1 MKVSLDWI
9 SDFVDLPKGL
19 SDREIAEGLTLGLCE
34 VEGLERPGAVFQSVA
49 AAKVTAVKKHPKADK
64 LKLAAVDLGGGKSV
78 TVVCGAPNCRPG
90 ITVPYAPVGT
100 TLPGGLTLEPKT
112 IRGILSEGMLCS
124 EEELGLS
131 EGPGPEGPR
140 EPVGPGGS
148 KGPGEPMG
156 AEGPGGS
163 VGAEGSGGSGS
174 SGSSGGAEGPGV
186 SGQPGGL
193 EGSGGSGSSE
203 GSGSLGGSGGSAGPE
218 GSGGLGSSGDSGGSE
233 GPGGRGGIMELP
245 EGTPAGTKLSDL
257 PEILGRGGGPGA
269 GGPGAEGPG
278 PGNGPG
284 AGGPGTG
291 SGPGAG
297 APGAG
302 SGPGA
307 GGPGAERGPGAGPP
321 GAEGPGPGNG
331 PEAEETVLS
340 TGFGGEGPATP
351 AAADDLI
358 LDIDNKSLTHRPD
371 CWGHYGLAREFAAI
385 FSRPFRD
392 RFSPEWAASLKER
405 IRADGAAGTAG
416 GPGEGPGRGAAGDG
430 SARPGGPGG
439 DGSEQAGG
447 PAESGTEKGPAG
459 GPGPGEAGD
468 GSERPGGPGA
478 AGTGEAPVSVH
489 VDPDSSNLGFLG
501 LSINIDPGVSAGVSP
516 PWMRR
521 RLKAAGMRPINA
533 VVDISNYVMLETGI
547 PNHIFDR
554 AAIRG
559 GRIVVRRA
567 GADQDFTTLDGQKRR
582 VLASDTLVCDAERPL
597 AAAGVMGG
605 LESSV
610 GADTTA
616 IMVEAANWKDS
627 EVRRT
632 AARLGLRT
640 DASQRYEKSLDSA
653 RLEICLLRIYELI
666 RKISPGA
673 RAAGGIQRENM
684 PEPPGLVIPT
694 SPGRIAAVLG
704 EEVGEERLEA
714 ILGALG
720 FGLDPI
726 GASAPKRPRGDC
738 RDFTHR
744 VQVPTWR
751 STKDIECE
759 ADIAEEVGRIIGYD
773 NITPESPSQGIA
785 ALRLSPAKT
794 MFRRAQDYMVLRGR
808 ALEVMTY
815 PLVGRALLEKAAW
828 PALNENLVLANALT
842 PAHDRM
848 RPGMIPSLLEAA
860 AENNKEHSVFR
871 IFECGR
877 AYADLGGE
885 DYSREHHQIGIVFQ
899 ELHANPFIPLADTVE
914 NLLPYLGLRG
924 KLIPGDPARQHP
936 LIPAAWPGTHPHE
949 FLDIVIGKTSEGAVV
964 SIHPQ
969 IARAFKLRGK
979 TALAV
984 IDLTDLGGQSGAPA
998 ADRAPFIPP
1007 DRFPG
1012 SDFDLTVVMPSR
1024 THAAEA
1030 VEAVRS
1036 MGKKEIRSVGV
1047 LDVFPLEEDRKALTL
1062 HIEFRDSEHTL
1073 DADFIKKTEGEI
1085 IAVLDGA
1092 GYPLRNS

>member
-34 VEGLERPGAVFQSVA
+34 VEGLERPGAVFQSVV
-49 AAKVTAVKKHPKADK
+49 AAKITAVEKHPKADK
-64 LKLAAVDLGGGKSV
+64 LKLAAVELGGGKSV
-78 TVVCGAPNCRPG
+78 TVVCGAPNCRAG
-90 ITVPYAPVGT
+90 ITVPYAAVGT

-131 EGPGPEGPR
+131 AGPGDSR
-140 EPVGPGGS
+140 APVSPG
-148 KGPGEPMG
+148 
-156 AEGPGGS
+156 
-163 VGAEGSGGSGS
+163 
-174 SGSSGGAEGPGV
+174 
-186 SGQPGGL
+186 
-193 EGSGGSGSSE
+193 
-203 GSGSLGGSGGSAGPE
+203 
-218 GSGGLGSSGDSGGSE
+218 

-245 EGTPAGTKLSDL
+245 EGTPAGTRLSDL
-257 PEILGRGGGPGA
+257 PEIPGRR
-269 GGPGAEGPG
+269 GGPGAEGESDAEGIG
-278 PGNGPG
+278 PGSGTG
-284 AGGPGTG
+284 AGGPE
-291 SGPGAG
+291 AE
-297 APGAG
+297 

-307 GGPGAERGPGAGPP
+307 GGGGPRSGPGGGGP
-321 GAEGPGPGNG
+321 
-331 PEAEETVLS
+331 
-340 TGFGGEGPATP
+340 GGEGPDTP

-405 IRADGAAGTAG
+405 ISADGAAERGTAG
-416 GPGEGPGRGAAGDG
+416 GPG
-430 SARPGGPGG
+430 GGI
-439 DGSEQAGG
+439 
-447 PAESGTEKGPAG
+447 TE
-459 GPGPGEAGD
+459 
-468 GSERPGGPGA
+468 GPGA

-521 RLKAAGMRPINA
+521 RLAAAGMRPINA

-582 VLASDTLVCDAERPL
+582 LLASDTLVCDAERPL

-666 RKISPGA
+666 REIDPGA

-704 EEVGEERLEA
+704 EEVGGERLEA

-720 FGLDPI
+720 FGLDPV

-860 AENNKEHSVFR
+860 AENNKEHSAFR

-969 IARAFKLRGK
+969 IARAFKLKGK

-984 IDLTDLGGQSGAPA
+984 IDLTNLTDLGVRSGAPA

-1030 VEAVRS
+1030 VEAVRG

-1092 GYPLRNS
+1092 GYPLRD

>member
-34 VEGLERPGAVFQSVA
+34 VEGLERPGAVFQSVV
-49 AAKVTAVKKHPKADK
+49 AAKITAVEKHPKADK
-64 LKLAAVDLGGGKSV
+64 LKLAAVELGGGKSV
-78 TVVCGAPNCRPG
+78 TVACGAPNCRAG
-90 ITVPYAPVGT
+90 ITVPYAAVGT

-131 EGPGPEGPR
+131 TGPR
-140 EPVGPGGS
+140 RPG
-148 KGPGEPMG
+148 
-156 AEGPGGS
+156 
-163 VGAEGSGGSGS
+163 
-174 SGSSGGAEGPGV
+174 
-186 SGQPGGL
+186 
-193 EGSGGSGSSE
+193 
-203 GSGSLGGSGGSAGPE
+203 
-218 GSGGLGSSGDSGGSE
+218 

-245 EGTPAGTKLSDL
+245 EGTPAGTRLSDL
-257 PEILGRGGGPGA
+257 PEIPGRRGGPV
-269 GGPGAEGPG
+269 
-278 PGNGPG
+278 
-284 AGGPGTG
+284 
-291 SGPGAG
+291 SGPG
-297 APGAG
+297 
-302 SGPGA
+302 
-307 GGPGAERGPGAGPP
+307 
-321 GAEGPGPGNG
+321 
-331 PEAEETVLS
+331 
-340 TGFGGEGPATP
+340 GEGTDTP

-371 CWGHYGLAREFAAI
+371 CWGHYGLARELAAI

-405 IRADGAAGTAG
+405 ISADGGAERGTAG
-416 GPGEGPGRGAAGDG
+416 GPGEGSGE
-430 SARPGGPGG
+430 SADG
-439 DGSEQAGG
+439 DGSERAGG
-447 PAESGTEKGPAG
+447 PAENATGKGTPG
-459 GPGPGEAGD
+459 GITE
-468 GSERPGGPGA
+468 GPGA

-501 LSINIDPGVSAGVSP
+501 LSINIDPGVSTGVSP

-521 RLKAAGMRPINA
+521 RLAAAGMRPINA

-567 GADQDFTTLDGQKRR
+567 GADRDFTTLDGQKRR
-582 VLASDTLVCDAERPL
+582 LLASDTLVCDAERPL

-666 RKISPGA
+666 RKINPGA

-684 PEPPGLVIPT
+684 PEPPSLVIPT

-704 EEVGEERLEA
+704 EEVGGERLEA

-720 FGLDPI
+720 FGLDPVGAPSSGPG

-860 AENNKEHSVFR
+860 AENNKEHSAFR

-924 KLIPGDPARQHP
+924 NLIPGDPARQHP

-969 IARAFKLRGK
+969 IARAFKLKGK

-984 IDLTDLGGQSGAPA
+984 IDLTNLTDLGGRSGAPA

-1030 VEAVRS
+1030 VEVVRG
-1036 MGKKEIRSVGV
+1036 MGKKEIRWVGV
-1047 LDVFPLEEDRKALTL
+1047 LDVFPLEEERKALTL
-1062 HIEFRDSEHTL
+1062 HIEFRDSERTL

-1092 GYPLRNS
+1092 GYPLRDC

>member
-34 VEGLERPGAVFQSVA
+34 VEGLERPGAVFQSVV
-49 AAKVTAVKKHPKADK
+49 AAKITAVEKHPKADK
-64 LKLAAVDLGGGKSV
+64 LKLAAVELGGGKSV
-78 TVVCGAPNCRPG
+78 TVICGAPNCRAG
-90 ITVPYAPVGT
+90 ITVPYAAVGT

-131 EGPGPEGPR
+131 TGPR
-140 EPVGPGGS
+140 RPG
-148 KGPGEPMG
+148 
-156 AEGPGGS
+156 
-163 VGAEGSGGSGS
+163 
-174 SGSSGGAEGPGV
+174 
-186 SGQPGGL
+186 
-193 EGSGGSGSSE
+193 
-203 GSGSLGGSGGSAGPE
+203 
-218 GSGGLGSSGDSGGSE
+218 

-245 EGTPAGTKLSDL
+245 EGTPAGRRLSDM
-257 PEILGRGGGPGA
+257 PEIPGGRSDAEGIGPGSGTGA
-269 GGPGAEGPG
+269 GGPEAESR
-278 PGNGPG
+278 
-284 AGGPGTG
+284 PGTE
-291 SGPGAG
+291 
-297 APGAG
+297 
-302 SGPGA
+302 
-307 GGPGAERGPGAGPP
+307 GGNADGWNRGPGAGRGGP
-321 GAEGPGPGNG
+321 GSGPGEEGPD
-331 PEAEETVLS
+331 
-340 TGFGGEGPATP
+340 TP

-405 IRADGAAGTAG
+405 ISADGAAAGGHGEGVGGAGRGMAG
-416 GPGEGPGRGAAGDG
+416 GPGEGP
-430 SARPGGPGG
+430 
-439 DGSEQAGG
+439 
-447 PAESGTEKGPAG
+447 AES
-459 GPGPGEAGD
+459 EAGS
-468 GSERPGGPGA
+468 GSERPGGPAENATGKGTGGGITEGPGA
-478 AGTGEAPVSVH
+478 AGAGEAPVSVH

-501 LSINIDPGVSAGVSP
+501 LSINIDPGVSTGVSP

-521 RLKAAGMRPINA
+521 RLAAAGMRPINA

-582 VLASDTLVCDAERPL
+582 LLASDTLVCDAERPL

-666 RKISPGA
+666 RKINPGA

-684 PEPPGLVIPT
+684 PEPLSLAIPT

-704 EEVGEERLEA
+704 EEVGGERLEA

-720 FGLDPI
+720 FGLDPVGAPSSGPG

-860 AENNKEHSVFR
+860 AENNKEHSAFR

-924 KLIPGDPARQHP
+924 NLIPGDPARQHP

-969 IARAFKLRGK
+969 IARAFKLKGK

-984 IDLTDLGGQSGAPA
+984 IDLTNLTDLGGRSGAPA

-1030 VEAVRS
+1030 VEVVRG
-1036 MGKKEIRSVGV
+1036 MGKKEIRWVGV
-1047 LDVFPLEEDRKALTL
+1047 LDVFPLEEERKALTL

>member
-34 VEGLERPGAVFQSVA
+34 VEGLERPGAVFQSVV
-49 AAKVTAVKKHPKADK
+49 AAKITAVEKHPKADK
-64 LKLAAVDLGGGKSV
+64 LKLAAVELGGGKSV
-78 TVVCGAPNCRPG
+78 TVVCGAPNCRAG
-90 ITVPYAPVGT
+90 ITVPYAAVGT

-131 EGPGPEGPR
+131 AGP
-140 EPVGPGGS
+140 
-148 KGPGEPMG
+148 
-156 AEGPGGS
+156 
-163 VGAEGSGGSGS
+163 
-174 SGSSGGAEGPGV
+174 
-186 SGQPGGL
+186 
-193 EGSGGSGSSE
+193 
-203 GSGSLGGSGGSAGPE
+203 GGSAGPVNP
-218 GSGGLGSSGDSGGSE
+218 E
-233 GPGGRGGIMELP
+233 GPGGGGGIMELP
-245 EGTPAGTKLSDL
+245 EGTPAGTRLSDL
-257 PEILGRGGGPGA
+257 PEIPGRR
-269 GGPGAEGPG
+269 GGPGAEGGSGAEGIG
-278 PGNGPG
+278 PENGPG
-284 AGGPGTG
+284 ARGPEAE
-291 SGPGAG
+291 SR
-297 APGAG
+297 PGAG
-302 SGPGA
+302 SGPGTEGGNA
-307 GGPGAERGPGAGPP
+307 DGWSLGPEARGPEEESRPGAGGGGPGSGPGE
-321 GAEGPGPGNG
+321 EGPD
-331 PEAEETVLS
+331 
-340 TGFGGEGPATP
+340 TP

-405 IRADGAAGTAG
+405 ISAD
-416 GPGEGPGRGAAGDG
+416 GDG
-430 SARPGGPGG
+430 SKRPGGPGG
-439 DGSEQAGG
+439 SGSGKGTGG
-447 PAESGTEKGPAG
+447 CVTE
-459 GPGPGEAGD
+459 
-468 GSERPGGPGA
+468 GPGA
-478 AGTGEAPVSVH
+478 AERGTGEVPVSVH

-521 RLKAAGMRPINA
+521 RLAAAGMRPINA

-582 VLASDTLVCDAERPL
+582 LLASDTLVCDAERPL

-610 GADTTA
+610 GADTTE

-704 EEVGEERLEA
+704 EEVGGERLEA

-720 FGLDPI
+720 FGLDPVGAPSSGPG

-744 VQVPTWR
+744 VHVPTWR

-860 AENNKEHSVFR
+860 AENNKEHSAFR

-924 KLIPGDPARQHP
+924 NLIPGDPARQHP

-969 IARAFKLRGK
+969 IARAFKLKGK

-984 IDLTDLGGQSGAPA
+984 IDLTNLTDLGGRSGAPA

-1030 VEAVRS
+1030 VEAVRG

-1062 HIEFRDSEHTL
+1062 HIGFRDSEHTL

-1092 GYPLRNS
+1092 GYPLRD

>member
-34 VEGLERPGAVFQSVA
+34 VEGLERPGAVFQSIVA
-49 AAKVTAVKKHPKADK
+49 AKITAVKKHPKADK
-64 LKLAAVDLGGGKSV
+64 LKLAAVELGGGKSV
-78 TVVCGAPNCRPG
+78 TVVCGAPNCRAG
-90 ITVPYAPVGT
+90 ITVPYAAVGT

-131 EGPGPEGPR
+131 AGPGDSGGPVSPED
-140 EPVGPGGS
+140 S
-148 KGPGEPMG
+148 GEP
-156 AEGPGGS
+156 
-163 VGAEGSGGSGS
+163 
-174 SGSSGGAEGPGV
+174 
-186 SGQPGGL
+186 
-193 EGSGGSGSSE
+193 
-203 GSGSLGGSGGSAGPE
+203 GGSAGP
-218 GSGGLGSSGDSGGSE
+218 GSAEDSGEPKRPG

-245 EGTPAGTKLSDL
+245 EGTPAGTRLSDL
-257 PEILGRGGGPGA
+257 PEIPVRR
-269 GGPGAEGPG
+269 GGPGAEEGSGAEGIGPG
-278 PGNGPG
+278 S
-284 AGGPGTG
+284 GTG
-291 SGPGAG
+291 ARGPEAE
-297 APGAG
+297 

-307 GGPGAERGPGAGPP
+307 GGGGPSLGP
-321 GAEGPGPGNG
+321 
-331 PEAEETVLS
+331 
-340 TGFGGEGPATP
+340 GGEGPDTP

-405 IRADGAAGTAG
+405 ISADGTAERGAAGGHGEGVGGAGRGAAG
-416 GPGEGPGRGAAGDG
+416 GPGEGP
-430 SARPGGPGG
+430 
-439 DGSEQAGG
+439 
-447 PAESGTEKGPAG
+447 AESA
-459 GPGPGEAGD
+459 AGD
-468 GSERPGGPGA
+468 GSERPGGPAGSGSGKGTGGGVTEGPGA

-501 LSINIDPGVSAGVSP
+501 LSINIDPGVSTGVSP

-521 RLKAAGMRPINA
+521 RLAAAGMRPISA

-616 IMVEAANWKDS
+616 IMVEAANWRDS

-666 RKISPGA
+666 REISPGA

-704 EEVGEERLEA
+704 EEVGGERLEA

-726 GASAPKRPRGDC
+726 GAPSSEPGGAVAPKRPRGDC

-744 VQVPTWR
+744 VHVPTWR

-860 AENNKEHSVFR
+860 AENNKEHSAFR

-924 KLIPGDPARQHP
+924 NLIPGDPARQHP

-969 IARAFKLRGK
+969 IARAFKLKGK

-984 IDLTDLGGQSGAPA
+984 IDLTNLTDLGGRSGAPA

-1030 VEAVRS
+1030 VEVVRG

-1047 LDVFPLEEDRKALTL
+1047 LDVFPLEEERKALTL

-1092 GYPLRNS
+1092 GYPLRD

>member
-1 MKVSLDWI
+1 
-9 SDFVDLPKGL
+9 
-19 SDREIAEGLTLGLCE
+19 
-34 VEGLERPGAVFQSVA
+34 
-49 AAKVTAVKKHPKADK
+49 
-64 LKLAAVDLGGGKSV
+64 
-78 TVVCGAPNCRPG
+78 
-90 ITVPYAPVGT
+90 
-100 TLPGGLTLEPKT
+100 
-112 IRGILSEGMLCS
+112 
-124 EEELGLS
+124 
-131 EGPGPEGPR
+131 
-140 EPVGPGGS
+140 
-148 KGPGEPMG
+148 
-156 AEGPGGS
+156 
-163 VGAEGSGGSGS
+163 
-174 SGSSGGAEGPGV
+174 
-186 SGQPGGL
+186 
-193 EGSGGSGSSE
+193 
-203 GSGSLGGSGGSAGPE
+203 
-218 GSGGLGSSGDSGGSE
+218 
-233 GPGGRGGIMELP
+233 MELP
-245 EGTPAGTKLSDL
+245 EGTPAGTRLSDL
-257 PEILGRGGGPGA
+257 PEIPGRRGGRGAEGESGAEGIGPGSGTGARGPEAQSGSGAGNGPGTEGGNADGWSLGPGA
-269 GGPGAEGPG
+269 GGPETESRHGAQ
-278 PGNGPG
+278 
-284 AGGPGTG
+284 
-291 SGPGAG
+291 
-297 APGAG
+297 

-307 GGPGAERGPGAGPP
+307 GGGGPRTGP
-321 GAEGPGPGNG
+321 
-331 PEAEETVLS
+331 
-340 TGFGGEGPATP
+340 GGEGPDTP

-405 IRADGAAGTAG
+405 ISADGAA
-416 GPGEGPGRGAAGDG
+416 
-430 SARPGGPGG
+430 
-439 DGSEQAGG
+439 
-447 PAESGTEKGPAG
+447 
-459 GPGPGEAGD
+459 
-468 GSERPGGPGA
+468 ER
-478 AGTGEAPVSVH
+478 GTGDAPVSVH

-521 RLKAAGMRPINA
+521 RLAAAGMRPINA

-582 VLASDTLVCDAERPL
+582 LLASDTLVCDAERPL

-666 RKISPGA
+666 REISPGA

-704 EEVGEERLEA
+704 EEVGGERLEA

-726 GASAPKRPRGDC
+726 GAPSSGPGGASAPKRPRGDC

-744 VQVPTWR
+744 VHVPTWR

-828 PALNENLVLANALT
+828 PALNESLVLANALT

-860 AENNKEHSVFR
+860 SENNKEHSVFR

-885 DYSREHHQIGIVFQ
+885 AYSREHHQIGIVFQ

-924 KLIPGDPARQHP
+924 NLIPGDPARQHP

-969 IARAFKLRGK
+969 IARAFKLKGK

-984 IDLTDLGGQSGAPA
+984 IDLTNLTDLGGRSGAPA

-1030 VEAVRS
+1030 VEAVRG

-1047 LDVFPLEEDRKALTL
+1047 LDVFPLEEERKALTL

>member
-34 VEGLERPGAVFQSVA
+34 VEGLERPGAVFQSVV
-49 AAKVTAVKKHPKADK
+49 AAKITAVENHPKADK
-64 LKLAAVDLGGGKSV
+64 LKLAAVELGGGKSV
-78 TVVCGAPNCRPG
+78 TVVCGAPNCRAG
-90 ITVPYAPVGT
+90 ITVPYAAVGT

-131 EGPGPEGPR
+131 AGPGDSG
-140 EPVGPGGS
+140 EPVSP
-148 KGPGEPMG
+148 
-156 AEGPGGS
+156 EGPGGP
-163 VGAEGSGGSGS
+163 A
-174 SGSSGGAEGPGV
+174 GPG
-186 SGQPGGL
+186 SAEDSREPRRPGRPGRPGGP
-193 EGSGGSGSSE
+193 G
-203 GSGSLGGSGGSAGPE
+203 
-218 GSGGLGSSGDSGGSE
+218 

-245 EGTPAGTKLSDL
+245 EGTPAGTRLSDL
-257 PEILGRGGGPGA
+257 PEIPGRRGGPGA
-269 GGPGAEGPG
+269 GGGSGAEGIG
-278 PGNGPG
+278 P
-284 AGGPGTG
+284 G
-291 SGPGAG
+291 SGPGT
-297 APGAG
+297 
-302 SGPGA
+302 
-307 GGPGAERGPGAGPP
+307 R
-321 GAEGPGPGNG
+321 G
-331 PEAEETVLS
+331 PEAES
-340 TGFGGEGPATP
+340 GPGGEGPDTP

-405 IRADGAAGTAG
+405 ISADGGAGRGTAG
-416 GPGEGPGRGAAGDG
+416 GPGEGPG
-430 SARPGGPGG
+430 
-439 DGSEQAGG
+439 
-447 PAESGTEKGPAG
+447 
-459 GPGPGEAGD
+459 
-468 GSERPGGPGA
+468 A
-478 AGTGEAPVSVH
+478 AGTGEVPVSVH

-521 RLKAAGMRPINA
+521 RLAAAGMRPINA

-582 VLASDTLVCDAERPL
+582 LLASDTLVCDAERPL

-666 RKISPGA
+666 RKINPGA

-704 EEVGEERLEA
+704 EEVGLERLEA

-720 FGLDPI
+720 FGLDPV
-726 GASAPKRPRGDC
+726 GAPAPKRPRGDC

-744 VQVPTWR
+744 VHVPTWR

-773 NITPESPSQGIA
+773 SITPESPFQGIA

-860 AENNKEHSVFR
+860 AENNKEHSAFR

-924 KLIPGDPARQHP
+924 NLIPGDSARQHP

-969 IARAFKLRGK
+969 IARAFKLKGK

-984 IDLTDLGGQSGAPA
+984 IDLTNLTDLGGRSGAPA

-1030 VEAVRS
+1030 VEAVRG

-1047 LDVFPLEEDRKALTL
+1047 LDVFPLEEERKALTL

-1073 DADFIKKTEGEI
+1073 DAGFIKKTEGEI

>member
-34 VEGLERPGAVFQSVA
+34 VEGLERPGAVFQSVV
-49 AAKVTAVKKHPKADK
+49 AAKVLGVEKHPKADK

-78 TVVCGAPNCRPG
+78 TVVCGASNCRAG
-90 ITVPYAPVGT
+90 IIVPYAPVGT

-131 EGPGPEGPR
+131 AGSGPEGP
-140 EPVGPGGS
+140 E
-148 KGPGEPMG
+148 GPGEP
-156 AEGPGGS
+156 
-163 VGAEGSGGSGS
+163 GGSGR
-174 SGSSGGAEGPGV
+174 
-186 SGQPGGL
+186 
-193 EGSGGSGSSE
+193 
-203 GSGSLGGSGGSAGPE
+203 
-218 GSGGLGSSGDSGGSE
+218 
-233 GPGGRGGIMELP
+233 RGGIMELP
-245 EGTPAGTKLSDL
+245 EGTPAGTRLSDL
-257 PEILGRGGGPGA
+257 PEILGLKGGPGT
-269 GGPGAEGPG
+269 GGPDAEGPG

-284 AGGPGTG
+284 AGDPGTGSGPDARAAGAGSGPGAGGPGTG
-291 SGPGAG
+291 SGPDAR
-297 APGAG
+297 AAGAG

-307 GGPGAERGPGAGPP
+307 GGPGAGGGNAAG
-321 GAEGPGPGNG
+321 GGPGPGNG
-331 PEAEETVLS
+331 PEAQQAGPR
-340 TGFGGEGPATP
+340 TGFGEEGPDTP

-405 IRADGAAGTAG
+405 ISADGAAERGTAG
-416 GPGEGPGRGAAGDG
+416 GPGESPAESADDAAAGG
-430 SARPGGPGG
+430 HG
-439 DGSEQAGG
+439 EG
-447 PAESGTEKGPAG
+447 PAASGTEKEPAG
-459 GPGPGEAGD
+459 GPGLGAAGGPGEGVDGGPAGD
-468 GSERPGGPGA
+468 GSERPGGPG
-478 AGTGEAPVSVH
+478 GGGRGEAPVSVH

-516 PWMRR
+516 PWIRR
-521 RLKAAGMRPINA
+521 RLRAAGMRPINA

-554 AAIRG
+554 TAIRG

-666 RKISPGA
+666 RKVSPGA

-704 EEVGEERLEA
+704 EEVGGERLEA

-726 GASAPKRPRGDC
+726 GAPSSGPGGASAPKRPRGDC

-744 VQVPTWR
+744 VHVPTWR

-773 NITPESPSQGIA
+773 NITPQSPSHGIA

-877 AYADLGGE
+877 AYADLGDE

-949 FLDIVIGKTSEGAVV
+949 FLDIVIGKTSEGAVI

-1030 VEAVRS
+1030 VETVRG

-1092 GYPLRNS
+1092 GYPLRD

>member
-9 SDFVDLPKGL
+9 SDFVDLPKGF

-34 VEGLERPGAVFQSVA
+34 VEGLERPGAVFQSVV
-49 AAKVTAVKKHPKADK
+49 AAKITAVEKHPKADK

-78 TVVCGAPNCRPG
+78 TVVCGAPNCRAG
-90 ITVPYAPVGT
+90 ITVPYAAVGT

-131 EGPGPEGPR
+131 
-140 EPVGPGGS
+140 
-148 KGPGEPMG
+148 
-156 AEGPGGS
+156 
-163 VGAEGSGGSGS
+163 
-174 SGSSGGAEGPGV
+174 
-186 SGQPGGL
+186 
-193 EGSGGSGSSE
+193 
-203 GSGSLGGSGGSAGPE
+203 AGP
-218 GSGGLGSSGDSGGSE
+218 GDSGEPVSPE

-245 EGTPAGTKLSDL
+245 EGTPAGTRLSDM
-257 PEILGRGGGPGA
+257 PEIPGRRGGPGAEGESGAEGIGPGIGPGA
-269 GGPGAEGPG
+269 GGPEAQ
-278 PGNGPG
+278 
-284 AGGPGTG
+284 
-291 SGPGAG
+291 
-297 APGAG
+297 

-307 GGPGAERGPGAGPP
+307 GGPGSGPGTR
-321 GAEGPGPGNG
+321 G
-331 PEAEETVLS
+331 PEAES
-340 TGFGGEGPATP
+340 RPGGGGSGGEGPDTP

-405 IRADGAAGTAG
+405 ISADGAAERGTAG
-416 GPGEGPGRGAAGDG
+416 GGGEGVGGAGRGTERGTAGGGGEGPVKSEAGSG
-430 SARPGGPGG
+430 SQRPGGPAGSGSGKGTPGG
-439 DGSEQAGG
+439 V
-447 PAESGTEKGPAG
+447 TE
-459 GPGPGEAGD
+459 
-468 GSERPGGPGA
+468 GPGA

-521 RLKAAGMRPINA
+521 RLAAAGMRPINA

-567 GADQDFTTLDGQKRR
+567 GADQDFITLDGQRR
-582 VLASDTLVCDAERPL
+582 RLLASDTLVCDTERPL

-684 PEPPGLVIPT
+684 PKPPGLVIPT

-704 EEVGEERLEA
+704 EEVGGERLEA

-726 GASAPKRPRGDC
+726 GAPSSGPGGASAPKRPRGDC

-744 VQVPTWR
+744 VHVPTWR

-860 AENNKEHSVFR
+860 AENNKEHSAFR

-924 KLIPGDPARQHP
+924 NLIPGDPARQHP

-969 IARAFKLRGK
+969 IARAFKLKGK

-984 IDLTDLGGQSGAPA
+984 IDLTNLTDLGGRSGAPA

-1092 GYPLRNS
+1092 GYPLRD

>member
-34 VEGLERPGAVFQSVA
+34 VEGLERPGAVFQSVV
-49 AAKVTAVKKHPKADK
+49 AAKITAVEKHPKADK
-64 LKLAAVDLGGGKSV
+64 LKLAAVELGGGKSV
-78 TVVCGAPNCRPG
+78 TVICGAPNCRAG
-90 ITVPYAPVGT
+90 ITVPYAAVGT

-131 EGPGPEGPR
+131 TGPR
-140 EPVGPGGS
+140 RPG
-148 KGPGEPMG
+148 
-156 AEGPGGS
+156 
-163 VGAEGSGGSGS
+163 
-174 SGSSGGAEGPGV
+174 
-186 SGQPGGL
+186 
-193 EGSGGSGSSE
+193 
-203 GSGSLGGSGGSAGPE
+203 
-218 GSGGLGSSGDSGGSE
+218 

-245 EGTPAGTKLSDL
+245 EGTPAGRRLSDL
-257 PEILGRGGGPGA
+257 PEIPGRRGGRGAGGRSGAEGIGPGSGTGA
-269 GGPGAEGPG
+269 GGPEAESR
-278 PGNGPG
+278 
-284 AGGPGTG
+284 PGTE
-291 SGPGAG
+291 
-297 APGAG
+297 
-302 SGPGA
+302 
-307 GGPGAERGPGAGPP
+307 GGNADGWNRGPGAGRGGP
-321 GAEGPGPGNG
+321 GSGPGEEGPD
-331 PEAEETVLS
+331 
-340 TGFGGEGPATP
+340 TP

-405 IRADGAAGTAG
+405 ISADGAAAGGHGEGVGGAGRGMAG
-416 GPGEGPGRGAAGDG
+416 GPGEGP
-430 SARPGGPGG
+430 
-439 DGSEQAGG
+439 
-447 PAESGTEKGPAG
+447 AES
-459 GPGPGEAGD
+459 EAGS
-468 GSERPGGPGA
+468 GSERPGGPAENATGKGTGGGITEGPGA
-478 AGTGEAPVSVH
+478 AGAGEAPVSVH

-501 LSINIDPGVSAGVSP
+501 LSINIDPGVSTGVSP

-521 RLKAAGMRPINA
+521 RLAAAGMRPINA

-582 VLASDTLVCDAERPL
+582 LLASDTLVCDAERPL

-666 RKISPGA
+666 RKINPGA

-684 PEPPGLVIPT
+684 PEPLSLAIPT

-704 EEVGEERLEA
+704 EEVGGERLEA

-720 FGLDPI
+720 FGLDPVGAPSSGPG

-860 AENNKEHSVFR
+860 AENNKEHSAFR

-924 KLIPGDPARQHP
+924 NLIPGDPARQHP

-969 IARAFKLRGK
+969 IARAFKLKGK

-984 IDLTDLGGQSGAPA
+984 IDLTNLTDLGGRSGAPA

-1030 VEAVRS
+1030 VEVVRG
-1036 MGKKEIRSVGV
+1036 MGKKEIRWVGV
-1047 LDVFPLEEDRKALTL
+1047 LDVFPLEEERKALTL

>member
-34 VEGLERPGAVFQSVA
+34 VEGLERPGAVFQSVV
-49 AAKVTAVKKHPKADK
+49 AAKITAVENHPKADK
-64 LKLAAVDLGGGKSV
+64 LKLAAVELGGGKSV
-78 TVVCGAPNCRPG
+78 TVVCGAPNCRAG
-90 ITVPYAPVGT
+90 ITVPYAAVGI

-131 EGPGPEGPR
+131 AGPGDSGEPVSPEGPD
-140 EPVGPGGS
+140 
-148 KGPGEPMG
+148 
-156 AEGPGGS
+156 
-163 VGAEGSGGSGS
+163 
-174 SGSSGGAEGPGV
+174 
-186 SGQPGGL
+186 
-193 EGSGGSGSSE
+193 
-203 GSGSLGGSGGSAGPE
+203 GSAGPGGPAGP
-218 GSGGLGSSGDSGGSE
+218 GSAEDSRRPGDSRAPVSPG

-245 EGTPAGTKLSDL
+245 EGTPAGTRLSDL
-257 PEILGRGGGPGA
+257 PEIRGGGGGPGAGGGSGAEGIGPGGGPGA
-269 GGPGAEGPG
+269 GGPEAESRTGAGNGPG
-278 PGNGPG
+278 TEGGHADDLSLGPG
-284 AGGPGTG
+284 AGGGGSG
-291 SGPGAG
+291 SGP
-297 APGAG
+297 
-302 SGPGA
+302 
-307 GGPGAERGPGAGPP
+307 E
-321 GAEGPGPGNG
+321 
-331 PEAEETVLS
+331 
-340 TGFGGEGPATP
+340 GEGPDTP

-392 RFSPEWAASLKER
+392 RFSPEWTASLKER
-405 IRADGAAGTAG
+405 ISADGAA
-416 GPGEGPGRGAAGDG
+416 
-430 SARPGGPGG
+430 
-439 DGSEQAGG
+439 
-447 PAESGTEKGPAG
+447 
-459 GPGPGEAGD
+459 
-468 GSERPGGPGA
+468 ER
-478 AGTGEAPVSVH
+478 GTGEVPVSVH

-521 RLKAAGMRPINA
+521 RLAAAGMRPINA

-582 VLASDTLVCDAERPL
+582 LLASDTLVCDAERPL

-666 RKISPGA
+666 REIDPGA

-704 EEVGEERLEA
+704 EEVGGERLEA

-720 FGLDPI
+720 FGLDPVGAPSSGPG

-860 AENNKEHSVFR
+860 AENNKEHSAFR

-924 KLIPGDPARQHP
+924 KLIPGDPARQHA

-969 IARAFKLRGK
+969 IARAFKLKGK

-984 IDLTDLGGQSGAPA
+984 IDLTNLTDLGVRSGAPA

-1030 VEAVRS
+1030 VEAVRG

-1092 GYPLRNS
+1092 GYPLRD

>member
-34 VEGLERPGAVFQSVA
+34 VEGLERPGAVFQSVV
-49 AAKVTAVKKHPKADK
+49 AAKITAVEKHPKADK
-64 LKLAAVDLGGGKSV
+64 LKLAAVELGGGKSV
-78 TVVCGAPNCRPG
+78 TVVCGAPNCRAG
-90 ITVPYAPVGT
+90 ITVPYAAVGT

-131 EGPGPEGPR
+131 
-140 EPVGPGGS
+140 
-148 KGPGEPMG
+148 
-156 AEGPGGS
+156 
-163 VGAEGSGGSGS
+163 
-174 SGSSGGAEGPGV
+174 
-186 SGQPGGL
+186 
-193 EGSGGSGSSE
+193 
-203 GSGSLGGSGGSAGPE
+203 AGP
-218 GSGGLGSSGDSGGSE
+218 GDSGEPVSPE

-245 EGTPAGTKLSDL
+245 EGTPAGTRLSDL
-257 PEILGRGGGPGA
+257 PEIPGLRGGPGAEGRSGAEGLGPGGGPGA
-269 GGPGAEGPG
+269 GGPEAESRPGAGNGPG
-278 PGNGPG
+278 TEGGHADDWSLGPG
-284 AGGPGTG
+284 AGG
-291 SGPGAG
+291 
-297 APGAG
+297 
-302 SGPGA
+302 
-307 GGPGAERGPGAGPP
+307 GGPRTGP
-321 GAEGPGPGNG
+321 
-331 PEAEETVLS
+331 
-340 TGFGGEGPATP
+340 GGEGPDTP

-405 IRADGAAGTAG
+405 ISADGAA
-416 GPGEGPGRGAAGDG
+416 
-430 SARPGGPGG
+430 
-439 DGSEQAGG
+439 
-447 PAESGTEKGPAG
+447 
-459 GPGPGEAGD
+459 
-468 GSERPGGPGA
+468 ER
-478 AGTGEAPVSVH
+478 GTGEAPVSVH

-521 RLKAAGMRPINA
+521 RLAAAGMRPINA
-533 VVDISNYVMLETGI
+533 LVDISNYVMLETGI

-582 VLASDTLVCDAERPL
+582 LLASDTLVCDAERPL

-616 IMVEAANWKDS
+616 IMVEAANWRDS

-704 EEVGEERLEA
+704 EEVGVERLEA

-720 FGLDPI
+720 FGLDPG

-744 VQVPTWR
+744 VHVPTWR

-860 AENNKEHSVFR
+860 AENNKEHSAFR

-969 IARAFKLRGK
+969 IARAFKLKGK

-984 IDLTDLGGQSGAPA
+984 IDLTNLTDLGGRSGAPA

-1030 VEAVRS
+1030 VEVVRG

-1047 LDVFPLEEDRKALTL
+1047 LDVFPLEENRKALTL

-1092 GYPLRNS
+1092 GYPLRD

>member
-34 VEGLERPGAVFQSVA
+34 VEGLERPGAVFQSVV
-49 AAKVTAVKKHPKADK
+49 AAKITAVEKHPKADK

-78 TVVCGAPNCRPG
+78 TVVCGAPNCRAG

-131 EGPGPEGPR
+131 
-140 EPVGPGGS
+140 
-148 KGPGEPMG
+148 
-156 AEGPGGS
+156 
-163 VGAEGSGGSGS
+163 
-174 SGSSGGAEGPGV
+174 
-186 SGQPGGL
+186 
-193 EGSGGSGSSE
+193 
-203 GSGSLGGSGGSAGPE
+203 AGP
-218 GSGGLGSSGDSGGSE
+218 GDSGEPISPE

-245 EGTPAGTKLSDL
+245 EGTPAGTRLSDL
-257 PEILGRGGGPGA
+257 PEISGRRGGPGAEGESGAEGIGPGIGPGA
-269 GGPGAEGPG
+269 GGPEAES
-278 PGNGPG
+278 
-284 AGGPGTG
+284 GPGTEG
-291 SGPGAG
+291 DNADAWSLGP
-297 APGAG
+297 
-302 SGPGA
+302 
-307 GGPGAERGPGAGPP
+307 
-321 GAEGPGPGNG
+321 
-331 PEAEETVLS
+331 
-340 TGFGGEGPATP
+340 GGEGPDTP

-405 IRADGAAGTAG
+405 ISADGGTAG
-416 GPGEGPGRGAAGDG
+416 GGGEGPVKSEAGSG
-430 SARPGGPGG
+430 SQRPGGPAGSGSGKGTPGG
-439 DGSEQAGG
+439 V
-447 PAESGTEKGPAG
+447 TE
-459 GPGPGEAGD
+459 
-468 GSERPGGPGA
+468 GPGA

-521 RLKAAGMRPINA
+521 RLAAAGMRPINA

-567 GADQDFTTLDGQKRR
+567 GADQDFITLDGQKRR
-582 VLASDTLVCDAERPL
+582 LLASDTLVCDAERPL

-704 EEVGEERLEA
+704 EEVGGERLEA

-726 GASAPKRPRGDC
+726 GAPSSGPGGASAPKRPRGDC

-744 VQVPTWR
+744 VHVPTWR

-860 AENNKEHSVFR
+860 AENNKEHSAFR

-924 KLIPGDPARQHP
+924 NLIPGDPARQHP

-969 IARAFKLRGK
+969 IARAFKLKGK

-984 IDLTDLGGQSGAPA
+984 IDLTNLTNLTDLGGRSGAPA

-1030 VEAVRS
+1030 VEAVRG

-1092 GYPLRNS
+1092 GYPLRD

>member
-34 VEGLERPGAVFQSVA
+34 VEGLERPGAVFQSVV
-49 AAKVTAVKKHPKADK
+49 AAKITAVEKHPKADK
-64 LKLAAVDLGGGKSV
+64 LKLAAVELGGGKSV
-78 TVVCGAPNCRPG
+78 TVVCGAPNCRAG
-90 ITVPYAPVGT
+90 ITVPYAAVGT

-112 IRGILSEGMLCS
+112 IRGVLSEGMLCS

-131 EGPGPEGPR
+131 A
-140 EPVGPGGS
+140 GPGGS
-148 KGPGEPMG
+148 AEPVSAEGPDGS
-156 AEGPGGS
+156 AGPGGS
-163 VGAEGSGGSGS
+163 GDSGEPGGSGGSGS
-174 SGSSGGAEGPGV
+174 SGEQRPPG
-186 SGQPGGL
+186 
-193 EGSGGSGSSE
+193 
-203 GSGSLGGSGGSAGPE
+203 
-218 GSGGLGSSGDSGGSE
+218 

-245 EGTPAGTKLSDL
+245 EGTPAGTRLSDL
-257 PEILGRGGGPGA
+257 PEIPGRR
-269 GGPGAEGPG
+269 GGPGAEGESDAEGIG
-278 PGNGPG
+278 PGSGTG
-284 AGGPGTG
+284 AGGPE
-291 SGPGAG
+291 AE
-297 APGAG
+297 

-307 GGPGAERGPGAGPP
+307 GGGGPRSGAG
-321 GAEGPGPGNG
+321 GGGP
-331 PEAEETVLS
+331 
-340 TGFGGEGPATP
+340 GGEGPDTP

-405 IRADGAAGTAG
+405 ISADGAAERGTAG
-416 GPGEGPGRGAAGDG
+416 G
-430 SARPGGPGG
+430 
-439 DGSEQAGG
+439 AGG
-447 PAESGTEKGPAG
+447 GITE
-459 GPGPGEAGD
+459 
-468 GSERPGGPGA
+468 GPGA

-489 VDPDSSNLGFLG
+489 VDPDSSNIGFLG

-521 RLKAAGMRPINA
+521 RLAAAGMRPINA

-582 VLASDTLVCDAERPL
+582 LLASDTLVCDAERPL

-666 RKISPGA
+666 REIDPGA

-704 EEVGEERLEA
+704 EEVGGERLEA

-720 FGLDPI
+720 FGLDPG

-860 AENNKEHSVFR
+860 AENNKEHSAFR

-969 IARAFKLRGK
+969 IARAFKLKGK

-984 IDLTDLGGQSGAPA
+984 IDLTNLTDLGVRSGAPA

-1030 VEAVRS
+1030 VEAVRG

-1092 GYPLRNS
+1092 GYPLRD

>member
-34 VEGLERPGAVFQSVA
+34 VERLERPGAVFQSVV
-49 AAKVTAVKKHPKADK
+49 AAKITAVEKHPKADK
-64 LKLAAVDLGGGKSV
+64 LKLAAVELGGGKSV
-78 TVVCGAPNCRPG
+78 TVACGAPNCRAG
-90 ITVPYAPVGT
+90 ITVPYAAVGT

-131 EGPGPEGPR
+131 TGPR
-140 EPVGPGGS
+140 RPG
-148 KGPGEPMG
+148 
-156 AEGPGGS
+156 
-163 VGAEGSGGSGS
+163 
-174 SGSSGGAEGPGV
+174 
-186 SGQPGGL
+186 
-193 EGSGGSGSSE
+193 
-203 GSGSLGGSGGSAGPE
+203 
-218 GSGGLGSSGDSGGSE
+218 

-245 EGTPAGTKLSDL
+245 EGTPAGTRLSDL
-257 PEILGRGGGPGA
+257 PEIPGRRGGPV
-269 GGPGAEGPG
+269 
-278 PGNGPG
+278 
-284 AGGPGTG
+284 
-291 SGPGAG
+291 SGPG
-297 APGAG
+297 
-302 SGPGA
+302 
-307 GGPGAERGPGAGPP
+307 
-321 GAEGPGPGNG
+321 
-331 PEAEETVLS
+331 
-340 TGFGGEGPATP
+340 GEGTDTP

-405 IRADGAAGTAG
+405 ISADGAAAGGHGEGVGGAGRGMAG
-416 GPGEGPGRGAAGDG
+416 GPGEGP
-430 SARPGGPGG
+430 
-439 DGSEQAGG
+439 
-447 PAESGTEKGPAG
+447 AES
-459 GPGPGEAGD
+459 EAGS
-468 GSERPGGPGA
+468 GSERPGGPAENATGKGTPGGITEGPGA

-501 LSINIDPGVSAGVSP
+501 LSINIDPGVSTGVSP

-521 RLKAAGMRPINA
+521 RLAAAGMRPINA

-567 GADQDFTTLDGQKRR
+567 GADRDFTTLDGQKRR
-582 VLASDTLVCDAERPL
+582 LLASDTLVCDAERPL

-666 RKISPGA
+666 RKINPGA

-684 PEPPGLVIPT
+684 PEPPSLVIPT

-704 EEVGEERLEA
+704 EEVGGERLEA

-720 FGLDPI
+720 FGLDPVGAPSSGPG

-860 AENNKEHSVFR
+860 AENNKEHSAFR

-924 KLIPGDPARQHP
+924 NLIPGDPARQHP

-969 IARAFKLRGK
+969 IARAFKLKGK

-984 IDLTDLGGQSGAPA
+984 IDLTNLTDLGGRSGAPA

-1030 VEAVRS
+1030 VEVVRG
-1036 MGKKEIRSVGV
+1036 MGKKEIRWVGV
-1047 LDVFPLEEDRKALTL
+1047 LDVFPLEEERKALTL
-1062 HIEFRDSEHTL
+1062 HIEFRDSERTL

-1092 GYPLRNS
+1092 GYPLRDC